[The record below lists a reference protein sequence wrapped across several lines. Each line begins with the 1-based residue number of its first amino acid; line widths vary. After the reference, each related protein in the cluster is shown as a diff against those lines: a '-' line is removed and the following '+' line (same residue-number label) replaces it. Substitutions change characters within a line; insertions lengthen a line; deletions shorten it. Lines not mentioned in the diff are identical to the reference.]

1 MGRARAAAADQVIE
15 IAPTRLNPTDA
26 TLWDI
31 ERNPRLRTTIVAVL
45 TLDRPVKHQ
54 HLVDLLEAA
63 SRLVPRLRQ
72 RVVSGPAGIGPP
84 HWEIDP
90 DFEVGE
96 HVSFVDAPDGVDAT
110 TIAAVAEPM
119 ASTPFHRHRP
129 LWECVYVGGTAGSS
143 ALVLKVHHS
152 LTDGVGGVGLLDVMF
167 DLKAR
172 VPSRDLSSIPLPIPG
187 RRPHDPGDDADAAIR
202 RAISLP
208 FGVAGAALTTT
219 MHPVRT
225 LTGTWQGAR
234 SAARLLA
241 PSSAPLSPLLTG
253 RSIDRR
259 VGMSELELDRLHRAA
274 SAHGCTINQAF
285 FAGTIGGIAAYHR
298 VLGKPADQLRVTM
311 PVSFRRAG
319 HAQAGNQWAPVRFVV
334 PADIDDPVERML
346 AMRHLV
352 EASRREKA
360 LSFSQTLAGMVQ
372 VLPSVLSSGVVGQM
386 MHGVDVTLTNVPGL
400 TEPHYL
406 AGASIERMYAF
417 APTAGAALN
426 VGLVSHLDH
435 ACIGTLSDAKAVAEP
450 GLLSDLIA
458 AGLDEVMAVAERTPR
473 RERATPPEETRPVEP
488 QPRAPERLSALD
500 TGFLRLETPET
511 PMHIGGVFVVEG
523 SRIRDDD
530 GHIRIDDARRRVEAR
545 LRHLPRFTRRLS
557 EVPLGLGRPLWV
569 DDVRFAI
576 GQHVK
581 LTAVAAP
588 GSRQDL
594 LDIGAELYAT
604 RLDRSRPLWE
614 LWLVDGLADGR
625 VGIVEKVH
633 HALIDGLS
641 GVELAAAIFD
651 AEPDP
656 AEVENDP
663 PSPSRRAPE
672 PGPTAIRRLA
682 DALVEQVLDPVETA
696 RNAVSA
702 IVSTPSQV
710 MGQAA
715 SVAASARDMVRPAAR
730 APSTPFNHE
739 IGPRR
744 EVRAVSLDLERVHR
758 ARRPHHATVNDL
770 VLATIAG
777 AMRRWFVAEDE
788 PLVDVHVL
796 APVSTR
802 REAMG
807 SEPGN
812 RVGAVIVELPVGE
825 PDPARRLEIVQRR
838 MGRLK
843 ASHEGEGAAALLD
856 ALDHVPAIGYG
867 ALTRLVS
874 VQPQVNFVVTNLP
887 GPTDPLYFLGARID
901 EMIPIVPLG
910 PGLGLGIAVLS
921 YVDGLTVSLFADPDA
936 CHDLEVLADAI
947 TTEFDTLVDA
957 LDPER

>member
-1 MGRARAAAADQVIE
+1 MIE
-15 IAPTRLNPTDA
+15 IAPSRMNPTDA

-31 ERNPRLRTTIVAVL
+31 ERNPRLRTTIVAAL
-45 TLDRPVKHQ
+45 ELDRPVKHD
-54 HLVDLLEAA
+54 HLVELLETA

-90 DFEVGE
+90 EFDLAE
-96 HVSFVDAPDGVDAT
+96 HMSFVEAPAGVDAV

-119 ASTPFHRHRP
+119 ASSPFDRRRP
-129 LWECVYVGGTAGSS
+129 LWECAYVGGAVGPS

-152 LTDGVGGVGLLDVMF
+152 LTDGVGGIGLLDVMF
-167 DLKAR
+167 DRTATTSR
-172 VPSRDLSSIPLPIPG
+172 RDLSEIPVPIPG
-187 RRPHDPGDDADAAIR
+187 RRPHDPGDDVDAAMR

-208 FGVAGAALTTT
+208 FEVASTALTTT

-225 LTGTWQGAR
+225 LTGTWEAAR

-253 RSIDRR
+253 RSVDRR
-259 VGMSELELDRLHRAA
+259 VGMRDLELERLHRAA

-285 FAGTIGGIAAYHR
+285 FAGTIGGIATYHR
-298 VLGKPADQLRVTM
+298 VLGRPTDRLRVTM

-346 AMRHLV
+346 AMRELV

-386 MHGVDVTLTNVPGL
+386 MQGVDAVLTNVPGL
-400 TEPHYL
+400 SEPHYL

-426 VGLVSHLDH
+426 VGFVSHLDR
-435 ACIGTLSDAKAVAEP
+435 ACVGTLSDAQAVAEP
-450 GLLSDLIA
+450 ELLSDLIA
-458 AGLDEVMAVAERTPR
+458 AGLDEVMAAAERTPPKQ
-473 RERATPPEETRPVEP
+473 PPARGEAVASIEPHPVE
-488 QPRAPERLSALD
+488 PERLSALD

-511 PMHIGGVFVVEG
+511 PMHIGGVFVLEG
-523 SRIRDDD
+523 GRIRDDA
-530 GHIRIDDARRRVEAR
+530 GHLRIDDIRRRIDSR
-545 LRHLPRFTRRLS
+545 LRILPRFTRRLS

-569 DDVRFAI
+569 DDVAFDI

-581 LTAVAAP
+581 FTAIAAP

-594 LDIGAELYAT
+594 LDMAAELYAT

-614 LWLVDGLADGR
+614 LWFVDGLADGS
-625 VGIVEKVH
+625 VGIVEKIH

-651 AEPDP
+651 AEPDSSD
-656 AEVENDP
+656 ALEDDAAAGT
-663 PSPSRRAPE
+663 RRAPV
-672 PGPTAIRRLA
+672 PGPTAARRVA
-682 DALVEQVLDPVETA
+682 DAVIEQILDPVETA

-702 IVSTPSQV
+702 IVSKPSQV
-710 MGQAA
+710 LDQAA
-715 SVAASARDMVRPAAR
+715 SVAASARDLVRPAAR
-730 APSTPFNHE
+730 APSTPFNHA

-744 EVRAVSLDLERVHR
+744 AVRAVSLDLGRIHR
-758 ARRPHHATVNDL
+758 ARKPHHATVNDFL
-770 VLATIAG
+770 LATVAG
-777 AMRRWFVAEDE
+777 AMRRWFVAETA

-802 REAMG
+802 HDAMG
-807 SEPGN
+807 AEPGN
-812 RVGAVIVELPVGE
+812 RVGAVMVELPVAE
-825 PDPARRLEIVQRR
+825 PDPARRLEIVQHR
-838 MGRLK
+838 MRRLK

-856 ALDHVPAIGYG
+856 ALDHVPALGYG
-867 ALTRLVS
+867 ALTRLIS
-874 VQPQVNFVVTNLP
+874 VRPLVNFVVTNLP
-887 GPTDPLYFLGARID
+887 GPRDPLYFLGARI
-901 EMIPIVPLG
+901 EAMIPIVPLG

-921 YVDGLTVSLFADPDA
+921 YVDGLTVSLFADPEV
-936 CHDLEVLADAI
+936 CHDLDVLADAI
-947 TTEFDTLVDA
+947 TAEFDDLAGLLET
-957 LDPER
+957 